1 MNQLVPQNEIEQ
13 HIFELWQELTPSNAF
28 RCGLAE
34 HAGSFFDPT
43 AENRERVLSNIR
55 ELRSKTTDEV
65 LVGFLNFMETSIL
78 FEEPY
83 MVPDTALWSF
93 FEHMVKEGINEVHLM
108 ELGKNVTK
116 ALQSTLARLATQS
129 WSTEVKIV
137 TTNECNALLNIIAT
151 IGTESENLND
161 GLTELVK
168 TVEDYRDKFYVEGIK
183 EGDFTEIF
191 PILEAQGGDIGRVE
205 IYPRILK
212 DMYAYTETPD
222 EIEAKG
228 LLWLKNELPRFKKI
242 TEELAD
248 IYGVEPTLE
257 AVSEKLNEVRNI
269 EKSKLLDFI
278 NNLRAL
284 SQNVIETHLV
294 EITPNYSTKIIE
306 TPPYLNSLIPSA
318 AMIYL
323 DNLTDKPFN
332 VFFITT
338 DEKRSP
344 PVNAAALFQMLI
356 HEEYGH
362 CVNFSN
368 SATGFKAQPTL
379 IELLESTL
387 HKAISDGISF
397 LREWESLQLIKRLCD
412 TEEKNLTLKEQAF
425 LGALKDLGELDHV
438 ILELEFIVMQWR
450 IIRFLR
456 AIGDVRINMHK
467 QTIAEFVNW
476 AHEETG
482 LTKKLIFNQIFIFQG
497 MVGYAPVYSIV
508 GTSLQNLQSEA
519 LERGRTVRDFNTY
532 ASSLG
537 FPPRPIFEERLRK
550 F

>member
-1 MNQLVPQNEIEQ
+1 MSRTEAQNEIERQ
-13 HIFELWQELTPSNAF
+13 IYELWQELTPSNAF
-28 RCGLAE
+28 RCGLGE
-34 HAGSFFDPT
+34 YAGKFFNPT
-43 AENRERVLSNIR
+43 AENRERALERIQALKL
-55 ELRSKTTDEV
+55 ETTDEV
-65 LVGFLNFMETSIL
+65 DLGFLNFMETSIL

-83 MVPDTALWSF
+83 MTPDTALWSI
-93 FEHMVKEGINEVHLM
+93 FEHMVKEGINEEHLL
-108 ELGKNVTK
+108 ELGKNILQ
-116 ALQSTLARLATQS
+116 ALKSAKARLASES

-137 TTNECNALLNIIAT
+137 TTNECNALLNIIET
-151 IGTESENLND
+151 IGNESENLKT
-161 GLTELVK
+161 GLAELSK
-168 TVEDYRDKFYVEGIK
+168 TVEDYRDTFYVEGIK
-183 EGDFTEIF
+183 EGDFSEVF
-191 PILEAQGGDIGRVE
+191 PILEEHGGDIGRVE

-212 DMYAYTETPD
+212 DMYAYTETTT
-222 EIEAKG
+222 EIEEKG
-228 LLWLKNELPRFKKI
+228 LKWLKEELPRLQEI
-242 TEELAD
+242 TNELANL
-248 IYGVEPTLE
+248 YGVEPTLE

-269 EKSKLLDFI
+269 AKSKLLDFI
-278 NNLRAL
+278 QTLRKY
-284 SQNVIETHLV
+284 SKSVIEAHLV
-294 EITPNYSTKIIE
+294 EITPNYETKIIE
-306 TPPYLNSLIPSA
+306 TPPYLHNLIPSA
-318 AMIYL
+318 AMIYF

-344 PVNAAALFQMLI
+344 PVNAADLFQMVI

-397 LREWESLQLIKRLCD
+397 LREWESIELIKKLSRADENDL
-412 TEEKNLTLKEQAF
+412 TAEERELLGTLRN
-425 LGALKDLGELDHV
+425 LGELDQI
-438 ILELEFIVMQWR
+438 ILELEFKVMQWR

-467 QTIAEFVNW
+467 QSIAEFVNW
-476 AHEETG
+476 AHQETG
-482 LTKKLIFNQIFIFQG
+482 LSKKLIFNQIFIFQG

-508 GTSLQNLQSEA
+508 GTSLQHLQSDA
-519 LERGRTVRDFNTY
+519 AARGKSVLDFNTY

-537 FPPRPIFEERLRK
+537 FPPRTVFEERLRK